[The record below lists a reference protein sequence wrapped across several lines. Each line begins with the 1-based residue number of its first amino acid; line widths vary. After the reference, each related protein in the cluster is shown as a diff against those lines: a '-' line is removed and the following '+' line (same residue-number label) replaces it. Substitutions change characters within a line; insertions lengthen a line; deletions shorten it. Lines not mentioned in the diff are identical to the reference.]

1 MKRITKYIGLALA
14 VSAFAASCNKNAEPV
29 FNDKDA
35 FVAFNSQTLSVS
47 EDYSKDGDNFKIPVT
62 LASVKGLETTVKFE
76 VTSLTAKAGV
86 NFSLETTSGVLSF
99 DAENRTS
106 YIEIKTLPDGIFTVS
121 FICTTGQD
129 YAGKSIPDYR
139 FREYLY
145 CYHQ

>member
-62 LASVKGLETTVKFE
+62 LAL
-76 VTSLTAKAGV
+76 
-86 NFSLETTSGVLSF
+86 
-99 DAENRTS
+99 
-106 YIEIKTLPDGIFTVS
+106 
-121 FICTTGQD
+121 
-129 YAGKSIPDYR
+129 
-139 FREYLY
+139 
-145 CYHQ
+145 